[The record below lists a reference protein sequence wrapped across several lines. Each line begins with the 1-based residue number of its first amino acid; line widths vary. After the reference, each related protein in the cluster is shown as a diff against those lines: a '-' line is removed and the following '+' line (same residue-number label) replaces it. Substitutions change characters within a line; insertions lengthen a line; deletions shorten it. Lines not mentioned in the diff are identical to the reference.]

1 MELSTDPAGAAVPVE
16 PRRFA
21 ASLGKLA
28 SQQGVDEALQLV
40 VDLSIELIT
49 GCDLAD
55 VMLVSPSGV
64 ATPVA
69 TSPLAVALDR
79 AQVESGEGPCLH
91 VAGDG
96 DQVVRVGDL
105 ASDLRW
111 PAFGPCAA
119 TLGVRSALSFELSFE
134 DGRASRGGALNLYG
148 HAREAFDD
156 GAVRLG
162 EVFADQCATVMSAAI
177 EIEGLHTAL
186 ASRDTIGQA
195 KGILMERFNIDG
207 AEAFD
212 LLKRASQTR
221 NVKLTQVAELV
232 VAQRRLP

>member
-1 MELSTDPAGAAVPVE
+1 MDLSTHPADTAAAVG

-21 ASLGKLA
+21 ASLRKLA

-40 VDLSIELIT
+40 VDLSIELIA

-55 VMLVSPSGV
+55 VMLVCSSGV
-64 ATPVA
+64 TTPVA
-69 TSPLAVALDR
+69 TDPLAVTVDR

-96 DQVVRVGDL
+96 DRVVRVGDL

-111 PAFGPCAA
+111 PAFGPRASA
-119 TLGVRSALSFELSFE
+119 LGVRSALSFRLSFG

-148 HAREAFDD
+148 HAREAFDG

-221 NVKLTQVAELV
+221 NIKLNQIAEHV
-232 VAQRRLP
+232 VAQRRLS

>member
-1 MELSTDPAGAAVPVE
+1 MELSTDPAGAAVPVG
-16 PRRFA
+16 PWRFA
-21 ASLGKLA
+21 ASLRQLA

-40 VDLSIELIT
+40 VDLSIELVR

-64 ATPVA
+64 ITPVA
-69 TSPLAVALDR
+69 TDPVAVLLDR
-79 AQVESGEGPCLH
+79 AQVGSGEGPCLH

-96 DQVVRVGDL
+96 DRVVRVGDL

-111 PAFGPCAA
+111 PVFGPRASA
-119 TLGVRSALSFELSFE
+119 LGVRSALSFELLFE

-177 EIEGLHTAL
+177 EIEGLHAAL

-207 AEAFD
+207 AEAFG
-212 LLKRASQTR
+212 LLKGASETR
-221 NVKLTQVAELV
+221 NVKLKQVAELV
-232 VAQRRLP
+232 VGQRRLP